1 MRKIVVFIG
10 VVLLIALPLPTRE
23 LYPSVFADSVVRI
36 LPLPPLGWEERLT
49 PGFTPSVEETL
60 VMEYSATKEEMQKHV
75 SAWGANAAPLLRRL
89 YQDPAWSDYSA
100 KIREY
105 LKQYGLS
112 DSELDIRKRFEY
124 FLTLPELERT
134 DFDEFRTIL
143 EILAR
148 DDMPFLKR
156 TVMRRADETSMGTFY
171 LIVSTLQK
179 SPSTEMIEFLEALS
193 QSEDSDNERQ
203 YIAYTVERMKS
214 RLRAQEPMAQ
224 LKSRQSVEEGAN
236 EDAHN

>member
-49 PGFTPSVEETL
+49 PGFAPSVEETL
-60 VMEYSATKEEMQKHV
+60 VMEYSATKEEMGKHV
-75 SAWGANAAPLLRRL
+75 SSWGDSAAPVLRRL
-89 YQDPAWSDYSA
+89 YQDPVWSDYSA

-124 FLTLPELERT
+124 LLTAPELERT
-134 DFDEFRTIL
+134 DFDELRSIL
-143 EILAR
+143 ETLAR
-148 DDMPFLKR
+148 DNMPYLKKS
-156 TVMRRADETSMGTFY
+156 VMRTAVKASMGTIY
-171 LIVSTLQK
+171 QIVRTLQQT
-179 SPSTEMIEFLEALS
+179 PSSEMIAFLEALS
-193 QSEDSDNERQ
+193 QSEDGDKERK
-203 YIAYTVERMKS
+203 YIANTVERMKS

-224 LKSRQSVEEGAN
+224 RELRQSVEEA
-236 EDAHN
+236 DK